1 MRIAFYSPIAKPPE
15 DPCGIT
21 LYPSAFRPS
30 VEQILGDEPSGVA
43 RIRTLLVEKLLLAGS
58 TAIHIPR
65 LPRCFEPKG
74 DSTRQQQLRAEA
86 EAAADG
92 YLKAMAERHVPCP

>member
-43 RIRTLLVEKLLLAGS
+43 RIRTLLVEKLLQSLACESG
-58 TAIHIPR
+58 IHR
-65 LPRCFEPKG
+65 DDDSRFRPKTDDRRG
-74 DSTRQQQLRAEA
+74 YRARGRRTRVRGL
-86 EAAADG
+86 
-92 YLKAMAERHVPCP
+92 